1 MIYGM
6 SGLTQAHLYVTQINS
21 PRSRFIVIVE
31 FNRVFEIFEDLFEI
45 EVLKIESLKLKFEI

>member
-6 SGLTQAHLYVTQINS
+6 SGPTQAHLYVTQINF
-21 PRSRFIVIVE
+21 PRFHFIEIVE
-31 FNRVFEIFEDLFEI
+31 LSVFEIFEDRFEI